1 MPNDE
6 APRSDRPAA
15 PRPRPAD
22 YALAALGSG
31 LAVLVGFVAEHWL
44 GRTDP
49 SSIFMLAVLIVAA
62 RTRTGPAL
70 LTAALCFL
78 AYNFFFIEPR
88 YTFYIDARQSV
99 VQVSLFLAAALIAGR
114 LASRLAMQV
123 RALNAAHRHANA
135 RRDLA
140 QRLSTAADADAV
152 IDAASAMLR
161 RHLDAEAW
169 LRPEQPNAE
178 ARNAS
183 ETNAAESAA
192 LRRVGA
198 ENASWR
204 WAETTEEHGWWFLP
218 LRAAGRTFGAL
229 GLKRLDG
236 DDAPDDAWRAL
247 AREMTDDIA
256 AALAR
261 VRLADDLQRERVANE
276 TERLRSALLSSV
288 SHDLRTPL
296 ASIIGAAGSLENYG
310 AAMDADDRRALL
322 DTIRSEG
329 ERLDRYVQNLLDMT
343 RLGHGELVLH
353 RDWIGVDELIGS
365 AIRRLQRYRP
375 DIRFETAIDATLD
388 SARAPI
394 WVHPALLEQAL
405 FNVIE
410 NAAKF
415 SPSGEP
421 IRIEAQR
428 IDGRVRIDVI
438 DRGPGIR
445 EDERQRIF
453 EMFYS
458 ADPARNGEE
467 TAPPRSGDR
476 GRDGTGLGLAICR
489 GMVGAHGGDVQA
501 LPGDDGRG
509 TRVRIE
515 FPTIAPTQPPQ
526 SEDDA

>member
-6 APRSDRPAA
+6 APRYDNPAA
-15 PRPRPAD
+15 PRPRPTD
-22 YALAALGSG
+22 YGLAALGSG
-31 LAVLVGFVAEHWL
+31 LAVLAGFVAEHWL
-44 GRTDP
+44 GRADP

-70 LTAALCFL
+70 LTATLCFL

-123 RALNAAHRHANA
+123 RALNAAHRYANA

-152 IDAASAMLR
+152 IEAASAMLR

-169 LRPEQPNAE
+169 LRPEEPNTE
-178 ARNAS
+178 ERNAG
-183 ETNAAESAA
+183 ETNAIESAA
-192 LRRVGA
+192 LRRIGA

-229 GLKRLDG
+229 GLKRMDS
-236 DDAPDDAWRAL
+236 DDAPDEAWRAL
-247 AREMTDDIA
+247 AREMADDIA

-261 VRLADDLQRERVANE
+261 VRLVGDLQRERVANE

-353 RDWIGVDELIGS
+353 RDWIGVDELVGS
-365 AIRRLQRYRP
+365 AIARLQRYRP
-375 DIRFETAIDATLD
+375 DARFETAIDAAL
-388 SARAPI
+388 APV

-415 SPSGEP
+415 SPPGEP

-428 IDGRVRIDVI
+428 IDERVRIDVI

-458 ADPARNGEE
+458 ADPGQDSEDNG
-467 TAPPRSGDR
+467 RGLGGSGDR

-509 TRVRIE
+509 TRIRIE
-515 FPTIAPTQPPQ
+515 FPTIAPPEE
-526 SEDDA
+526 EDA